1 MTLWRL
7 GTLDLPR
14 LSKNGCSRV
23 GDRYTARSSYCS
35 GTDCYLHQI
44 ETTILLDFAHHTQT
58 PFLISRLA
66 ALHDDEHEKQSFS
79 TLYNTP
85 RFVVLNPYG
94 YGRKGMRFA
103 LLISGSSSPLCLDG
117 CKWRCDGMGCHLPGW
132 ATSSLHSSP
141 FLLGCM
147 VFAVVEPSRVLMMI
161 DMWSCGLPGLALVR
175 VI

>member
-1 MTLWRL
+1 MVAAELAIGTRL
-7 GTLDLPR
+7 GVHIVPEPIAISIR
-14 LSKNGCSRV
+14 LKRPFYWIL
-23 GDRYTARSSYCS
+23 RITHKLHFSYRGWPPYMTMNMRNNHS
-35 GTDCYLHQI
+35 
-44 ETTILLDFAHHTQT
+44 LLF
-58 PFLISRLA
+58 II
-66 ALHDDEHEKQSFS
+66 
-79 TLYNTP
+79 P

-117 CKWRCDGMGCHLPGW
+117 CMWRCDGMGCHLPGW

-147 VFAVVEPSRVLMMI
+147 VSAVVEPSRILMMI
-161 DMWSCGLPGLALVR
+161 DRWSCGLPGFALVR